1 MEATKID
8 GKFVGDSGTAPEQG
22 QAEVQ
27 ALLERAYQSANNALE
42 GQGKVAPG
50 LKEKAET
57 LLGLKSQLE
66 KLELTQAWSLR
77 ETDLYEVIDI
87 LFRMDAERVDGKFLA
102 EDGSAPSEG
111 QTVSI
116 HENHSIRAVLI
127 RSPDSSLS
135 SSEILCPCLHTPQL
149 K

>member
-1 MEATKID
+1 M
-8 GKFVGDSGTAPEQG
+8 
-22 QAEVQ
+22 Q
-27 ALLERAYQSANNALE
+27 ALLERAYQSANLALE

-87 LFRMDAERVDGKFLA
+87 LFKFDAARVDGKFLA

-116 HENHSIRAVLI
+116 HEANHMHSTD
-127 RSPDSSLS
+127 SFPDSSLS
-135 SSEILCPCLHTPQL
+135 SSPILCPRLHTSKL
-149 K
+149 KRGETISPFY